1 MGRTAEIDKSRHYKN
16 LVTGPKVYL
25 DGKPYVKVKLRFVDT
40 LDYDTSKHLDQLETE
55 IEFQRLEIERL
66 SLLIENFETKIETLQ
81 LLNINLQ
88 TENRINTNKLNKTIA
103 GLTHEN
109 EKKMT
114 YVHELENTCQ
124 DLNNTIE
131 KSKNLIKQLKI
142 DLGSKDNRIGS
153 LEQQVHF
160 LVNTKQNPI
169 SSKKGFIRLRTA
181 LHTAEHDI
189 IAKFNEIEKKDKF
202 IATMTQ
208 KIFEKETKIH
218 ELETK
223 LNTPKDK

>member
-109 EKKMT
+109 ESRECPRCDRKKSGVPGHHST
-114 YVHELENTCQ
+114 
-124 DLNNTIE
+124 
-131 KSKNLIKQLKI
+131 KGA
-142 DLGSKDNRIGS
+142 GSNKTFPT
-153 LEQQVHF
+153 E
-160 LVNTKQNPI
+160 
-169 SSKKGFIRLRTA
+169 A
-181 LHTAEHDI
+181 
-189 IAKFNEIEKKDKF
+189 
-202 IATMTQ
+202 
-208 KIFEKETKIH
+208 
-218 ELETK
+218 
-223 LNTPKDK
+223 

>member
-160 LVNTKQNPI
+160 LVNTNTKY
-169 SSKKGFIRLRTA
+169 
-181 LHTAEHDI
+181 
-189 IAKFNEIEKKDKF
+189 
-202 IATMTQ
+202 Q
-208 KIFEKETKIH
+208 K
-218 ELETK
+218 
-223 LNTPKDK
+223 